1 MEFKAETKLEY
12 RDFLSWIKV
21 HAKTSRRK
29 LNTVLNVLTAVALA
43 LIIAGAA
50 ILICLDAMDTDVV
63 IMLVGAGVCFGVILM
78 RDRINARSSQKL
90 YVRSI
95 GTVYITANDEAI
107 FAKNLKSEEKYFYS
121 GLTAIYTN
129 GDTYYLL
136 LDKNHAIILPKR
148 SFTSGDP
155 EGFAAFLTEKTGLAV
170 EYIKC

>member
-1 MEFKAETKLEY
+1 MEFKAETNLVY
-12 RDFLSWIKV
+12 RDFLNWIRV
-21 HAKTSRRK
+21 HAKTSK
-29 LNTVLNVLTAVALA
+29 KKANAVLNILIAVALA

-50 ILICLDAMDTDVV
+50 ILICLDALETDII
-63 IMLVGAGVCFGVILM
+63 IMLVGAGVCFAVVLM
-78 RDRINARSSQKL
+78 RNRINAKSSQKL
-90 YVRSI
+90 YIKSI

-155 EGFAAFLTEKTGLAV
+155 ESFAAFLTEKTGLAV

>member
-21 HAKTSRRK
+21 HAKTSKRK
-29 LNTVLNVLTAVALA
+29 LNTVLNVLITVALV
-43 LIIAGAA
+43 LVVTGAA
-50 ILICLDAMDTDVV
+50 ILIALDALETDVI
-63 IMLVGAGVCFGVILM
+63 IMLVGAGICFAVILM
-78 RDRINARSSQKL
+78 RNRINAKSSQKM
-90 YVRSI
+90 YIKSI